1 MRYERPTASR
11 RSAAVPAVAPLR
23 CRLIEVSNLSRFYGR
38 FCAVDDVSFSISD
51 GEVVGFLGR
60 NGAGK
65 STTLK
70 VLAGLLTPSSG
81 TVVVD
86 GVDMTD
92 APTGFRQR
100 IGFLPE
106 SPPLYDDMTVRAFLA
121 YVGRLRGMAPSELD
135 RRIDDV
141 AQKTDIADRLDQL
154 ISELSHGYRKRVGIA
169 QAILHRPKLVILDE
183 PISGLDPAQ
192 IREMRR
198 VVRALAEEST
208 VLISSHNLHE
218 ISATC
223 DRILVLRKGALV
235 REPENTP
242 DPISPTI
249 GGLAG
254 GPTRHHVALTLRGDG
269 AAIEQH
275 LRGSALVEDTSIK
288 AGPELVLAYV
298 LMHEDRVEE
307 LVEGLVGAGFGVRR
321 VEDGLS
327 TQLEDVFLDLTAE
340 AK

>member
-1 MRYERPTASR
+1 M
-11 RSAAVPAVAPLR
+11 
-23 CRLIEVSNLSRFYGR
+23 IEVSNLSRFYGR

-106 SPPLYDDMTVRAFLA
+106 TPPLYDDMTVRDFLS
-121 YVGRLRGMAPSELD
+121 YVGSLRGMSAGDLP
-135 RRIDDV
+135 RRIDEV
-141 AQKTDIADRLDQL
+141 ARKTDIADRLDQL

-198 VVRALAEEST
+198 VIRALAQEST

-235 REPENTP
+235 REPDGAQ
-242 DPISPTI
+242 DPVAPTI

-254 GPTRHHVALTLRGDG
+254 GPARHHVALTLRGDG
-269 AAIEQH
+269 PAIEQH
-275 LRGSALVEDTSIK
+275 LKDSALVEGQSLK
-288 AGPELVLAYV
+288 VGPELVLAYV

-307 LVEGLVGAGFGVRR
+307 LVEGLVRAGFGVRR